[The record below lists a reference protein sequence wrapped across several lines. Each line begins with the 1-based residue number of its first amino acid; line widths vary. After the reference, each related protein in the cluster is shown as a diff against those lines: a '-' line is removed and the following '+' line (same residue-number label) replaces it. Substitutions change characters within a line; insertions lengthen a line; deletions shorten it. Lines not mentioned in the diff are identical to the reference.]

1 MLLLHLQ
8 NPLFNILS
16 INLLLLKQLI
26 HSLLGLILKPLIKL
40 PILKSHFVTL
50 LKSHFFDPLSLTLGI
65 FLIINFEIIFDE
77 IFIFDL
83 HPDLLFLLHY
93 FLFNLLQPGDLSIP
107 YLFDILQRVLA
118 IHKIYKKYKNYL
130 FVIDLKTWFSRCCLL
145 VKDLLTALT
154 LRLAEVSFIFPLL
167 VSYLNFWI

>member
-8 NPLFNILS
+8 NPLLNILS
-16 INLLLLKQLI
+16 VNLLLLKQLI
-26 HSLLGLILKPLIKL
+26 HSLLGLVLKPLIKL
-40 PILKSHFVTL
+40 PILKSHFAII
-50 LKSHFFDPLSLTLGI
+50 LKSQFLDPLSLPLGI
-65 FLIINFEIIFDE
+65 FLVINLEIIFDE
-77 IFIFDL
+77 ILIFDL
-83 HPDLLFLLHY
+83 HPNLLFLLHN
-93 FLFNLLQPGDLSIP
+93 FLFNLLQPGDLPVP

-130 FVIDLKTWFSRCCLL
+130 FVIDLKTLLSRSCLL

-154 LRLAEVSFIFPLL
+154 LRLAEVSFMFPLL